1 MVNVDRARR
10 ACALVIAIAVM
21 TTLAGCASDDGGSI
35 SLADTKAPTQLMRND
50 AAGRVPAESVLTVGD
65 KGDGSEGC
73 ALDDDPDGLMR
84 KWHSSLVLEIDSASA
99 ADVDRLSSDLSAS
112 FVIEGWDE
120 FLSEGTDS
128 STRTLKKNGS
138 RSQLRITT
146 TDDAD
151 GDGLG
156 ASIAIDVF
164 GQCVKTAGP
173 TSDEVIKLG
182 TR

>member
-1 MVNVDRARR
+1 MVKVDRARS
-10 ACALVIAIAVM
+10 AAAVVIVLAMA
-21 TTLAGCASDDGGSI
+21 TTLTGCASDDGAI
-35 SLADTKAPTQLMRND
+35 SLADTKAPTQLLRND
-50 AAGRVPAESVLTVGD
+50 AASRVPGDAVLTVGE

-84 KWHSSLVLEIDSASA
+84 KWHSSLVLEINSGSAPNVDVLSA
-99 ADVDRLSSDLSAS
+99 DLSKAYTD
-112 FVIEGWDE
+112 EGWDE
-120 FLSEGTDS
+120 FLSEGTGS
-128 STRTLKKNGS
+128 STRTLKKDGS

-156 ASIAIDVF
+156 ATIAIDVF

-173 TSDEVIKLG
+173 NSDEVIKLG

>member
-1 MVNVDRARR
+1 MVPADLARR
-10 ACALVIAIAVM
+10 ATALTIALAVAAA
-21 TTLAGCASDDGGSI
+21 LAACSSDDTAI
-35 SLADTKAPTQLMRND
+35 SLADTKAPTQLLRND
-50 AAGRVPAESVLTVGD
+50 AAGRVPTEAVLTVGE
-65 KGDGSEGC
+65 KSDGSEGC

-84 KWHSSLVLEIDSASA
+84 KWHSSLVLEITSSA
-99 ADVDRLSSDLSAS
+99 APTIDAVSSDLSAS
-112 FVIEGWDE
+112 FVDEGWDE

-138 RSQLRITT
+138 RSQLVITT
-146 TDDAD
+146 TEDPD

-156 ASIAIDVF
+156 ATIAIDVY

-173 TSDEVIKLG
+173 DSDEVTQLG